1 MKKLV
6 YPVVVLL
13 VALLAIGPMVS
24 AASAMEP
31 FAKPTELTEADR
43 RGPPRRPPPPPRPRP
58 APRRDNHRGGGGN
71 FAGSLIGSAIGGLI
85 AGAIVHSNEPD
96 VVYVEPA
103 PPPVIVQ
110 PAPVYVQP
118 APPPV
123 VVQPAQPRL
132 VCDQYGNCWYEY
144 R

>member
-13 VALLAIGPMVS
+13 VALLLVGPLAQT
-24 AASAMEP
+24 AAAMDP
-31 FAKPTELTEADR
+31 FAKQTELTEADW
-43 RGPPRRPPPPPRPRP
+43 RGPRRPPPPPRRD
-58 APRRDNHRGGGGN
+58 RRHHDGGN
-71 FAGSLIGSAIGGLI
+71 FAGALIGSAIGGLI
-85 AGAIVHSNEPD
+85 AGAIVHSREPD

-103 PPPVIVQ
+103 PPPPVYVQ

-123 VVQPAQPRL
+123 VVQPAQPVL
-132 VCDQYGNCWYEY
+132 VCDRYGNCWYEY
-144 R
+144 